1 LPCCNIDKIGRVS
14 LDARVA
20 GEHILL
26 MKTTP
31 SLSLRH
37 ATVLILAALCIVF
50 TGLVLSAFAQSEEAT
65 SGDTA
70 AAFETQSAA
79 AVDPSAGNL
88 KEETS
93 ALGSGEEKTEAVEEE
108 APGVMGFL
116 TSGKYIGFAV
126 IVVVALALL
135 MMRRVRLWIRIAV
148 MAAVFVLYGLDY
160 FFPLHPSP
168 MCAVTKLFMFR
179 FTWGSFFPAFIAL
192 FLAIMIPSLIG
203 RKLFCGWVCPLGA
216 LQDLVNKIPFKWRI
230 RNFNFTA
237 FNALR
242 FGLLALFFM
251 TFFTIKEQVTF
262 LGQQT
267 GADLSMPI
275 WSAYSAYSIYEPIN
289 FFELL
294 HWNVS
299 TTFFV
304 MMGLLLLASLILYRP
319 FCYSICPIGALT
331 WLLEKVA
338 PGRIR
343 IDHSKCNDCGLCV
356 MKSPCPTIKPML
368 ENAKGALP
376 DCTSCGECLETC
388 NRDAIHFQFH
398 S

>member
-1 LPCCNIDKIGRVS
+1 
-14 LDARVA
+14 
-20 GEHILL
+20 
-26 MKTTP
+26 MK
-31 SLSLRH
+31 
-37 ATVLILAALCIVF
+37 
-50 TGLVLSAFAQSEEAT
+50 EA
-65 SGDTA
+65 
-70 AAFETQSAA
+70 
-79 AVDPSAGNL
+79 
-88 KEETS
+88 TS
-93 ALGSGEEKTEAVEEE
+93 ALGSGEEAAEPAEE
-108 APGVMGFL
+108 AEPGIIGFL

-126 IVVVALALL
+126 IVVLAIVLL
-135 MMRRVRLWIRIAV
+135 RLRRIRPWIRIAV
-148 MAAVFVLYGLDY
+148 MAGVFILYGLDY
-160 FFPLHPSP
+160 VFPLHPSP
-168 MCAVTKLFMFR
+168 MCAVTKLFMFK

-230 RNFNFTA
+230 RQFNFTG

-242 FGLLALFFM
+242 FGLLALFFL

-267 GADLSMPI
+267 GADVSLPI
-275 WSAYSAYSIYEPIN
+275 WTAYSAYSVYEPIN

-294 HWNVS
+294 HWNFS

-304 MMGLLLLASLILYRP
+304 MMGLLILASLVLYRP

-343 IDHSKCNDCGLCV
+343 IDHTKCNDCGLCV

-368 ENAKGALP
+368 EQAKGALP
-376 DCTSCGECLETC
+376 DCTSCGECLDTC
-388 NRDAIHFQFH
+388 NRDAISFRFRA
-398 S
+398 